1 MYFFVHISWMA
12 FPYLSTYSSW
22 LAHNSSTHSTLPIRQ
37 FDYFIVV
44 TLVFLVLLKWMHILY
59 TFTLINT
66 DCISIDNYFSLK
78 KKTLRSS
85 LKASSLKLYYYL
97 KHSPRR
103 FLLPIFILYSYHQ
116 QLNRL
121 TYVALL
127 WFPPVG
133 LNQYSNPLRC
143 V

>member
-1 MYFFVHISWMA
+1 MYFIVKTSWMA
-12 FPYLSTYSSW
+12 FLCLSTYSSW

-37 FDYFIVV
+37 SDYFIVV
-44 TLVFLVLLKWMHILY
+44 TLVFLVLLKWLHILY

-66 DCISIDNYFSLK
+66 DCISIDNYFSL
-78 KKTLRSS
+78 KTLRSS

-103 FLLPIFILYSYHQ
+103 FLLPIFIPYSYHQ

-127 WFPPVG
+127 WFSPVG